1 MSNNSSFNPPSG
13 ISEDIYPNLK
23 RIIAPNPSPMT
34 FWGTN
39 TYLLGTNELAII
51 DPGPAIQSHFDAIMN
66 SLKKVQSI
74 THILITHSHIDHSPL
89 AKQLSEATS
98 APILAFGESST
109 GKSAIMANLKNL
121 DGGEGID
128 YNFKPDVTLSND
140 QILKN
145 KEWCIK
151 SLHTPGHM
159 GNHLCFSWENESIL
173 FSGDLVMGWATSMV
187 SPPDGDLTDFMNS
200 IKSLQL
206 RSTDKLFFPG
216 HGGPI
221 ENPSLRLQEL
231 YEHRK
236 KREGEILLALETG
249 LATISEI
256 TESVYADLDKR
267 LIIAAK
273 RNVLAH
279 LIDLTSRKICTVSK
293 EITANSRFT
302 LTSKR

>member
-1 MSNNSSFNPPSG
+1 
-13 ISEDIYPNLK
+13 
-23 RIIAPNPSPMT
+23 MT

-39 TYLLGTNELAII
+39 TYILGTNELAII
-51 DPGPAIQSHFDAIMN
+51 DPGPAVQSHFDAIMS
-66 SLKKVQSI
+66 SLNKNQSI

-89 AKQLSEATS
+89 AKQLSERTS
-98 APILAFGESST
+98 APILAFGESSA
-109 GKSAIMANLKNL
+109 GKSAIMTNLKNL

-128 YNFKPDVTLSND
+128 YDFKPDVTLND
-140 QILKN
+140 NQILKN

-159 GNHLCFSWENESIL
+159 GNHLCFSWEGESIL

-206 RSTDKLFFPG
+206 RSPDKLFFPG
-216 HGGPI
+216 HGAPI

-236 KREGEILLALETG
+236 KREGQILSALETG

-267 LIIAAK
+267 LITAAK

-279 LIDLTSRKICTVSK
+279 LIDLTSRKICEVSK
-293 EITANSRFT
+293 EITTNSRFT
-302 LTSKR
+302 LTSKG

>member
-1 MSNNSSFNPPSG
+1 MSNNSNFNPPSG

-39 TYLLGTNELAII
+39 TYILGTNELAII
-51 DPGPAIQSHFDAIMN
+51 DPGPAVQSHFEVIMS
-66 SLKKVQSI
+66 SLNKNQSI

-89 AKQLSEATS
+89 AKQLSERTS
-98 APILAFGESST
+98 APILAFGESSA
-109 GKSAIMANLKNL
+109 GKSAIMTNLKNL

-128 YNFKPDVTLSND
+128 YDFKPDVTLND
-140 QILKN
+140 NQILKN

-159 GNHLCFSWENESIL
+159 GNHLCFSWEGESIL

-200 IKSLQL
+200 IESLQL
-206 RSTDKLFFPG
+206 RSPDKLFFPG
-216 HGGPI
+216 HGAPI

-236 KREGEILLALETG
+236 KREGQILSALETG

-267 LIIAAK
+267 LITAAK

-279 LIDLTSRKICTVSK
+279 LIDLTSRKICEVSK
-293 EITANSRFT
+293 EITTNSRFT
-302 LTSKR
+302 LTSKG

>member
-13 ISEDIYPNLK
+13 ISEDMYPNLK

-66 SLKKVQSI
+66 SLNKNQSI

-89 AKQLSEATS
+89 AKQLSERTS
-98 APILAFGESST
+98 APILAFGESSA
-109 GKSAIMANLKNL
+109 GKSEIMTNLKNL

-128 YNFKPDVTLSND
+128 YDFKPDGTLSDN

-145 KEWCIK
+145 KDWCIK

-159 GNHLCFSWENESIL
+159 GNHLCFSWEGESIL

-206 RSTDKLFFPG
+206 RSPDKLFFPG
-216 HGGPI
+216 HGAPI

-236 KREGEILLALETG
+236 KREGEILSALETG

-256 TESVYADLDKR
+256 TDSVYADFDKR

>member
-39 TYLLGTNELAII
+39 TYILGTNELAII
-51 DPGPAIQSHFDAIMN
+51 DPGPAVQSHFDAIMS
-66 SLKKVQSI
+66 SLNNNQSI
-74 THILITHSHIDHSPL
+74 SHILITHSHIDHSPL
-89 AKQLSEATS
+89 AKKLSERTS
-98 APILAFGESST
+98 APILAFGESSA
-109 GKSAIMANLKNL
+109 GKSAIMTNLKNL

-128 YNFKPDVTLSND
+128 YDFKPDVTLND
-140 QILKN
+140 NQILKN

-159 GNHLCFSWENESIL
+159 GNHLCFSWEGENIL

-206 RSTDKLFFPG
+206 RSPDKLFFPG
-216 HGGPI
+216 HGAPI

-236 KREGEILLALETG
+236 KREGEILSALETG

-279 LIDLTSRKICTVSK
+279 LIDLTSRRICVVSE
-293 EITANSRFT
+293 EITTNSRFT
-302 LTSKR
+302 LTSKG

>member
-1 MSNNSSFNPPSG
+1 
-13 ISEDIYPNLK
+13 
-23 RIIAPNPSPMT
+23 MT

-66 SLKKVQSI
+66 SLNKNQSI

-89 AKQLSEATS
+89 AKQLSERTS
-98 APILAFGESST
+98 APILAFGESSA
-109 GKSAIMANLKNL
+109 GKSAIMTNLKNL

-128 YNFKPDVTLSND
+128 YDFKPDVTLND
-140 QILKN
+140 NQILKN

-159 GNHLCFSWENESIL
+159 GNHLCFSWEGESIL

-200 IKSLQL
+200 IKSLKL
-206 RSTDKLFFPG
+206 RSPDKLFFPG
-216 HGGPI
+216 HGAPI
-221 ENPSLRLQEL
+221 KNPSLRLQEL

-236 KREGEILLALETG
+236 KREREILLALEIG

-267 LIIAAK
+267 LFTAAK

-279 LIDLTSRKICTVSK
+279 LIDLTSRKICEVSK
-293 EITANSRFT
+293 EITTNSRFT
-302 LTSKR
+302 LTSKG

>member
-1 MSNNSSFNPPSG
+1 MSNNSNFNPPSG

-39 TYLLGTNELAII
+39 TYILGTNELAII
-51 DPGPAIQSHFDAIMN
+51 DPGPAVQSHFDAIMS
-66 SLKKVQSI
+66 SLNKNQSI

-89 AKQLSEATS
+89 AKQLSERTS
-98 APILAFGESST
+98 APILAFGESSS
-109 GKSAIMANLKNL
+109 GKSTIMTNLKNL
-121 DGGEGID
+121 NGGEGID
-128 YNFKPDVTLSND
+128 YDFKPDVTLND
-140 QILKN
+140 NQILKN

-159 GNHLCFSWENESIL
+159 GNHLCFSWEGENIL

-206 RSTDKLFFPG
+206 RSPDKLFFPG
-216 HGGPI
+216 HGAPI

-236 KREGEILLALETG
+236 KREGEILSALETG

-279 LIDLTSRKICTVSK
+279 LIDLTSRRICVVSE
-293 EITANSRFT
+293 EITTNSRFT
-302 LTSKR
+302 LTSKG

>member
-1 MSNNSSFNPPSG
+1 MSNNSNFNPPSG

-39 TYLLGTNELAII
+39 TYILGTNELAII
-51 DPGPAIQSHFDAIMN
+51 DPGPAVQSHFDAIMS
-66 SLKKVQSI
+66 SLNKNQSI

-89 AKQLSEATS
+89 AKQLSERTS
-98 APILAFGESST
+98 APILAFGESSA
-109 GKSAIMANLKNL
+109 GKSAIMTNLKNL

-128 YNFKPDVTLSND
+128 YDFKPDVTLND
-140 QILKN
+140 NQILKN

-159 GNHLCFSWENESIL
+159 GNHLCFSWEGESIL

-206 RSTDKLFFPG
+206 RSPDKLFFPG
-216 HGGPI
+216 HGAPI

-236 KREGEILLALETG
+236 KREREILLALETG

-267 LIIAAK
+267 LITAAK

-279 LIDLTSRKICTVSK
+279 LIDLTSRKICEVSK
-293 EITANSRFT
+293 EITTNSRFT
-302 LTSKR
+302 LTSKG

>member
-1 MSNNSSFNPPSG
+1 MSNNSNFNPPLG

-39 TYLLGTNELAII
+39 TYILGTNELAII
-51 DPGPAIQSHFDAIMN
+51 DPGPAVQSHFDAIMS
-66 SLKKVQSI
+66 SLNKNQSI

-89 AKQLSEATS
+89 AKQLSERTS
-98 APILAFGESST
+98 APILAFGESSS
-109 GKSAIMANLKNL
+109 GKSTIMTNLKNL

-128 YNFKPDVTLSND
+128 YDFKPDVTLND
-140 QILKN
+140 NQILKN

-159 GNHLCFSWENESIL
+159 GNHLCFSWEGESIL

-200 IKSLQL
+200 IKSLKL
-206 RSTDKLFFPG
+206 RSPYKLFFPG
-216 HGGPI
+216 HGAPI

-236 KREGEILLALETG
+236 KREREILLALEIG

-267 LIIAAK
+267 LITAAK

-279 LIDLTSRKICTVSK
+279 LIDLTSRKICEVSK
-293 EITANSRFT
+293 EITTNSRFT
-302 LTSKR
+302 LTSKG

>member
-1 MSNNSSFNPPSG
+1 MSNNSNFNPPSG

-39 TYLLGTNELAII
+39 TYILGTNELAII
-51 DPGPAIQSHFDAIMN
+51 DPGPAVQSHFDAIMS
-66 SLKKVQSI
+66 SLNINQSI

-89 AKQLSEATS
+89 AKQLSERTS
-98 APILAFGESST
+98 APILAFGESSA
-109 GKSAIMANLKNL
+109 GKSAIMTNLKNL

-128 YNFKPDVTLSND
+128 YDFKPDVTLND
-140 QILKN
+140 NQILKN

-159 GNHLCFSWENESIL
+159 GNHLCFSWEGENIL

-200 IKSLQL
+200 IKSLKL
-206 RSTDKLFFPG
+206 RSPDKLFFPG
-216 HGGPI
+216 HGAPI

-236 KREGEILLALETG
+236 KREREILLALETG

-256 TESVYADLDKR
+256 TESVYADLDKK
-267 LIIAAK
+267 LITAAK

-279 LIDLTSRKICTVSK
+279 LIDLTSRKICKVSK
-293 EITANSRFT
+293 EITTNSRFT
-302 LTSKR
+302 LTSKG

>member
-1 MSNNSSFNPPSG
+1 MSNNSNFNPPSG

-39 TYLLGTNELAII
+39 TYILGTNELAII
-51 DPGPAIQSHFDAIMN
+51 DPGPAVQSHFDAIMS
-66 SLKKVQSI
+66 SLNKNQSI

-89 AKQLSEATS
+89 AKQLSERTS
-98 APILAFGESST
+98 APILAFGESSS
-109 GKSAIMANLKNL
+109 GKSTIMTNLKNL

-128 YNFKPDVTLSND
+128 YDFKPDVTLND
-140 QILKN
+140 NQILKN

-159 GNHLCFSWENESIL
+159 GNHLCFSWEGESIL

-200 IKSLQL
+200 IKSLKL
-206 RSTDKLFFPG
+206 RSPYKLFFPG
-216 HGGPI
+216 HGAPI

-236 KREGEILLALETG
+236 KREREILLALEIG

-267 LIIAAK
+267 LITAAK

-279 LIDLTSRKICTVSK
+279 LIDLTSRKICEVSK
-293 EITANSRFT
+293 EITTNSRFT
-302 LTSKR
+302 LTSKG

>member
-1 MSNNSSFNPPSG
+1 MSNNSNFNPPSG

-39 TYLLGTNELAII
+39 TYILGTNELAII
-51 DPGPAIQSHFDAIMN
+51 DPGPAVQSHFDAIMS
-66 SLKKVQSI
+66 SLNKNQSI

-89 AKQLSEATS
+89 AKQLSERTS
-98 APILAFGESST
+98 APILAFGESSS
-109 GKSAIMANLKNL
+109 GKSTIMTNLKNL

-128 YNFKPDVTLSND
+128 YDFKPDVTLND
-140 QILKN
+140 NQILKN

-159 GNHLCFSWENESIL
+159 GNHLCFSWEGESIL

-206 RSTDKLFFPG
+206 RSPDKLFFPG
-216 HGGPI
+216 HGAPI
-221 ENPSLRLQEL
+221 KNPSLRLQEL

-236 KREGEILLALETG
+236 KREGEILSALETG

-267 LIIAAK
+267 LITAAK

-279 LIDLTSRKICTVSK
+279 LIDLTSRKICEVSK
-293 EITANSRFT
+293 EITTNSRFT
-302 LTSKR
+302 LTSKG

>member
-1 MSNNSSFNPPSG
+1 MSNNSNFNPPSG

-39 TYLLGTNELAII
+39 TYILGTNELAII
-51 DPGPAIQSHFDAIMN
+51 DPGPAVQSHFDAIMS
-66 SLKKVQSI
+66 SLNKNQSI

-89 AKQLSEATS
+89 AKQLSERTS
-98 APILAFGESST
+98 APILAFGESSA
-109 GKSAIMANLKNL
+109 GKSAIMTNLKNL
-121 DGGEGID
+121 EGGEGID
-128 YNFKPDVTLSND
+128 YDFKPDATLND
-140 QILKN
+140 NQILQN

-159 GNHLCFSWENESIL
+159 GNHLCFSWEGESIL

-206 RSTDKLFFPG
+206 RSPDKLFFPG
-216 HGGPI
+216 HGAPI

-236 KREGEILLALETG
+236 KREGQILSALETG

-267 LIIAAK
+267 LITAAK

-279 LIDLTSRKICTVSK
+279 LIDLTSRKICEVSK
-293 EITANSRFT
+293 EITTNSRFT
-302 LTSKR
+302 LTSKG

>member
-1 MSNNSSFNPPSG
+1 MSNNSNFNPPSG

-39 TYLLGTNELAII
+39 TYILGTNELAII
-51 DPGPAIQSHFDAIMN
+51 DPGPAVQSHFDAIMS
-66 SLKKVQSI
+66 SLNKNQSI

-89 AKQLSEATS
+89 AKQLSERTS
-98 APILAFGESST
+98 APILAFGESSS
-109 GKSAIMANLKNL
+109 GKSTIMTNLKNL

-128 YNFKPDVTLSND
+128 YDFKPDVTLND
-140 QILKN
+140 NQILKN

-159 GNHLCFSWENESIL
+159 GNHLCFSWEGESIL

-206 RSTDKLFFPG
+206 RSPDKLFFPG
-216 HGGPI
+216 HGAPI

-236 KREGEILLALETG
+236 KREGQILSALETG

-267 LIIAAK
+267 LITAAK

-279 LIDLTSRKICTVSK
+279 LIDLTSRKICEVSK
-293 EITANSRFT
+293 EITTNSRFT
-302 LTSKR
+302 LTSKG

>member
-1 MSNNSSFNPPSG
+1 
-13 ISEDIYPNLK
+13 
-23 RIIAPNPSPMT
+23 MT

-39 TYLLGTNELAII
+39 TYILGTNELAII
-51 DPGPAIQSHFDAIMN
+51 DPGPAVQSHFDAIMS
-66 SLKKVQSI
+66 SLNKNQSI

-89 AKQLSEATS
+89 AKQLSERTS
-98 APILAFGESST
+98 APILAFGESSA
-109 GKSAIMANLKNL
+109 GKSAIMTNLKNL

-128 YNFKPDVTLSND
+128 YDFKPDVTLND
-140 QILKN
+140 NQILKN

-159 GNHLCFSWENESIL
+159 GNHLCFSWEGESIL

-206 RSTDKLFFPG
+206 RSPDKLFFPG
-216 HGGPI
+216 HGAPI

-236 KREGEILLALETG
+236 KREGEILSALETG

-267 LIIAAK
+267 LITAAK

-279 LIDLTSRKICTVSK
+279 LIDLTSRKICEVSK
-293 EITANSRFT
+293 EITTNSRFT
-302 LTSKR
+302 LTSKG

>member
-1 MSNNSSFNPPSG
+1 LSNNSNFNPPLG

-39 TYLLGTNELAII
+39 TYILGTNELAII
-51 DPGPAIQSHFDAIMN
+51 DPGPAVQSHFDAIMS
-66 SLKKVQSI
+66 SLNKNQSI

-89 AKQLSEATS
+89 AKQLSERTS
-98 APILAFGESST
+98 APILAFGESSS
-109 GKSAIMANLKNL
+109 GKSTIMTNLKNL

-128 YNFKPDVTLSND
+128 YDFKPDVTLND
-140 QILKN
+140 NQILKN

-159 GNHLCFSWENESIL
+159 GNHLCFSWEGESIL

-206 RSTDKLFFPG
+206 RSPDKLFFPG
-216 HGGPI
+216 HGAPI

-236 KREGEILLALETG
+236 KREGQILSALETG

-267 LIIAAK
+267 LITAAK

-279 LIDLTSRKICTVSK
+279 LIDLTSRKICEVSK
-293 EITANSRFT
+293 EITTNSRFT
-302 LTSKR
+302 LTSKG

>member
-13 ISEDIYPNLK
+13 ISRDIYPNLK

-66 SLKKVQSI
+66 SLNKNQSI

-89 AKQLSEATS
+89 AKQLSERTS

-121 DGGEGID
+121 EGGEGVD
-128 YNFKPDVTLSND
+128 YDFKPDVTLVDN

-145 KEWCIK
+145 KELCIK

-159 GNHLCFSWENESIL
+159 GNHLCFSWEGENIL

-206 RSTDKLFFPG
+206 RSPDKLFFPG
-216 HGGPI
+216 HGAPI
-221 ENPSLRLQEL
+221 KNPSLRLQEL

-236 KREGEILLALETG
+236 KREGEILSALETG

-256 TESVYADLDKR
+256 TDYVYADLDKR

-279 LIDLTSRKICTVSK
+279 LIDLTSRRICAVSK
-293 EITANSRFT
+293 EITTNSRFT
-302 LTSKR
+302 LTSKG

>member
-1 MSNNSSFNPPSG
+1 LSNNSNFNPPSG

-39 TYLLGTNELAII
+39 TYILGTNELAII
-51 DPGPAIQSHFDAIMN
+51 DPGPAVQSHLDAIMS
-66 SLKKVQSI
+66 SLNKNQSI

-89 AKQLSEATS
+89 AKQLSERTS
-98 APILAFGESST
+98 APILAFGESSA
-109 GKSAIMANLKNL
+109 GKSAIMTNLKNL

-128 YNFKPDVTLSND
+128 YDFKPDATLND
-140 QILKN
+140 NQILQN

-159 GNHLCFSWENESIL
+159 GNHLCFSWEGESIL

-200 IKSLQL
+200 IKSLKL
-206 RSTDKLFFPG
+206 RSPYKLFFPG
-216 HGGPI
+216 HGAPI

-236 KREGEILLALETG
+236 KREREILLALEIG

-267 LIIAAK
+267 LFTAAK

-279 LIDLTSRKICTVSK
+279 LIDLTSRKICEVSK
-293 EITANSRFT
+293 EITTNSRFT
-302 LTSKR
+302 LTSKG

>member
-1 MSNNSSFNPPSG
+1 LSNNSNFNPPSG

-39 TYLLGTNELAII
+39 TYILGTNELAII
-51 DPGPAIQSHFDAIMN
+51 DPGPAVQSHLDAIMS
-66 SLKKVQSI
+66 SLNKNQSI

-89 AKQLSEATS
+89 AKQLSERTS
-98 APILAFGESST
+98 APILAFGESSA
-109 GKSAIMANLKNL
+109 GKSAIMTNLKNL

-128 YNFKPDVTLSND
+128 YDFKPDATLND
-140 QILKN
+140 NQILQN

-159 GNHLCFSWENESIL
+159 GNHLCFSWEGESIL

-200 IKSLQL
+200 IKSLKL
-206 RSTDKLFFPG
+206 RSPDKLFFPG
-216 HGGPI
+216 HGAPI
-221 ENPSLRLQEL
+221 KNPSLRLQEL

-236 KREGEILLALETG
+236 KREREILLALEIG

-267 LIIAAK
+267 LFTAAK

-279 LIDLTSRKICTVSK
+279 LIDLTSRKICEVSK
-293 EITANSRFT
+293 EITTNSRFT
-302 LTSKR
+302 LTSKG

>member
-1 MSNNSSFNPPSG
+1 MSNNSNFNPPLG

-39 TYLLGTNELAII
+39 TYILGTNELAII
-51 DPGPAIQSHFDAIMN
+51 DPGPAVQSHFDAIMS
-66 SLKKVQSI
+66 SLNINQSI

-89 AKQLSEATS
+89 AKQLSERTS
-98 APILAFGESST
+98 APILAFGESSA
-109 GKSAIMANLKNL
+109 GKSAIMTNLKNL

-128 YNFKPDVTLSND
+128 YDFKPDATLND
-140 QILKN
+140 NQILQN

-159 GNHLCFSWENESIL
+159 GNHLCFSWEGESIL

-200 IKSLQL
+200 IKSLKL
-206 RSTDKLFFPG
+206 RSPYKLFFPG
-216 HGGPI
+216 HGAPI

-236 KREGEILLALETG
+236 KREREILSALETG

-256 TESVYADLDKR
+256 TESVYADLDKK
-267 LIIAAK
+267 LITAAK

-279 LIDLTSRKICTVSK
+279 LIDLTSRKICEVSK
-293 EITANSRFT
+293 EITTNSRFT
-302 LTSKR
+302 LTSKG

>member
-1 MSNNSSFNPPSG
+1 LSNNSSFNPPSA

-66 SLKKVQSI
+66 SLNKNQSI

-89 AKQLSEATS
+89 AKQLSERTS
-98 APILAFGESST
+98 APILAFGESSA
-109 GKSAIMANLKNL
+109 GKSTIMTNLKNL

-128 YNFKPDVTLSND
+128 YDFKPDVMLSDN

-145 KEWCIK
+145 KDWCIK

-159 GNHLCFSWENESIL
+159 GNHLCFSWEGESIL

-206 RSTDKLFFPG
+206 RSPDKLFFPG
-216 HGGPI
+216 HGAPI

-236 KREGEILLALETG
+236 KREGEILSALEKG

-256 TESVYADLDKR
+256 TDSVYADLDKR
-267 LIIAAK
+267 LITAAK

-279 LIDLTSRKICTVSK
+279 LIDLTSRKICIASK
-293 EITANSRFT
+293 EITTNSRFT
-302 LTSKR
+302 LTSKG

>member
-1 MSNNSSFNPPSG
+1 
-13 ISEDIYPNLK
+13 
-23 RIIAPNPSPMT
+23 MT

-39 TYLLGTNELAII
+39 TYILGTNELAII
-51 DPGPAIQSHFDAIMN
+51 DPGPAVQSHLDAIMS
-66 SLKKVQSI
+66 SLNKNQSI

-89 AKQLSEATS
+89 AKQLSERTS
-98 APILAFGESST
+98 APILAFGESSA
-109 GKSAIMANLKNL
+109 GKSAIMTNLKNL
-121 DGGEGID
+121 EGGEGID
-128 YNFKPDVTLSND
+128 YDFKPDATLND
-140 QILKN
+140 NQILQN

-159 GNHLCFSWENESIL
+159 GNHLCFSWEGESIL

-206 RSTDKLFFPG
+206 RSPDKLFFPG
-216 HGGPI
+216 HGAPI

-236 KREGEILLALETG
+236 KREGQILSALETG

-267 LIIAAK
+267 LFTAAK

-279 LIDLTSRKICTVSK
+279 LIDLTSRKICEVSK
-293 EITANSRFT
+293 EITTNSRFT
-302 LTSKR
+302 LTSKG

>member
-1 MSNNSSFNPPSG
+1 MSNNSNFNPPLG

-39 TYLLGTNELAII
+39 TYILGTNELAII
-51 DPGPAIQSHFDAIMN
+51 DPGPAVQSHFDAIMS
-66 SLKKVQSI
+66 SLNNNQSI
-74 THILITHSHIDHSPL
+74 SHILITHSHIDHSPL
-89 AKQLSEATS
+89 AKQLSERTS
-98 APILAFGESST
+98 APILAFGESSA
-109 GKSAIMANLKNL
+109 GKSAIMTNLKNL

-128 YNFKPDVTLSND
+128 YDFKPDVTLND
-140 QILKN
+140 NQILKN

-159 GNHLCFSWENESIL
+159 GNHLCFSWEGESIL

-200 IKSLQL
+200 IKSLKL
-206 RSTDKLFFPG
+206 RSPYKLFFPG
-216 HGGPI
+216 HGAPI

-236 KREGEILLALETG
+236 KREREILLALETG

-256 TESVYADLDKR
+256 TESVYADLDKK
-267 LIIAAK
+267 LINAAK

-279 LIDLTSRKICTVSK
+279 LIDLTSRKICEVSK
-293 EITANSRFT
+293 EITTNSRFT
-302 LTSKR
+302 LTSKG

>member
-1 MSNNSSFNPPSG
+1 MSNNSNFNPPSG

-39 TYLLGTNELAII
+39 TYILGTNELAII
-51 DPGPAIQSHFDAIMN
+51 DPGPAVQSHFDAIMS
-66 SLKKVQSI
+66 SLNKNQSI

-89 AKQLSEATS
+89 AKQLSERTS
-98 APILAFGESST
+98 APILAFGESSA
-109 GKSAIMANLKNL
+109 GKSAIMTNLKNL

-128 YNFKPDVTLSND
+128 YDFKPDVTLND
-140 QILKN
+140 NQILKN

-159 GNHLCFSWENESIL
+159 GNHLCFSWEGESIL

-206 RSTDKLFFPG
+206 RSPDKLFFPG
-216 HGGPI
+216 HGAPI

-236 KREGEILLALETG
+236 KREGQILSALETG

-267 LIIAAK
+267 LITAAK

-279 LIDLTSRKICTVSK
+279 LIDLTSRKICEVSK
-293 EITANSRFT
+293 EITTNSRFT
-302 LTSKR
+302 LTSKG

>member
-1 MSNNSSFNPPSG
+1 
-13 ISEDIYPNLK
+13 
-23 RIIAPNPSPMT
+23 MT

-39 TYLLGTNELAII
+39 TYILGTNELAII
-51 DPGPAIQSHFDAIMN
+51 DPGPAVQSHFDAIMS
-66 SLKKVQSI
+66 SLNKNQSI

-89 AKQLSEATS
+89 AKQLSERTS

-121 DGGEGID
+121 EGGEGVD
-128 YNFKPDVTLSND
+128 YDFKPDVTLVDN

-159 GNHLCFSWENESIL
+159 GNHLCFSWEGENIL

-206 RSTDKLFFPG
+206 RSPDKLFFPG
-216 HGGPI
+216 HGAPI
-221 ENPSLRLQEL
+221 KNPSLRLQEL

-236 KREGEILLALETG
+236 KREGEILSALETG

-256 TESVYADLDKR
+256 TDSVYADLDKR
-267 LIIAAK
+267 LITAAK

-279 LIDLTSRKICTVSK
+279 LIDLTSRKICTASK
-293 EITANSRFT
+293 EITTNSRFT
-302 LTSKR
+302 LTSKG

>member
-1 MSNNSSFNPPSG
+1 MSNNSNFNPPSG

-51 DPGPAIQSHFDAIMN
+51 DPGPAVQSHFDAIMS
-66 SLKKVQSI
+66 SLNKNQSI

-89 AKQLSEATS
+89 AKQLSERTS
-98 APILAFGESST
+98 APILAFGESSA
-109 GKSAIMANLKNL
+109 GKSAIMTNLKNL
-121 DGGEGID
+121 EGGEGID
-128 YNFKPDVTLSND
+128 YDFKPDATLND
-140 QILKN
+140 NQILQN

-159 GNHLCFSWENESIL
+159 GNHLCFSWEGESIL

-206 RSTDKLFFPG
+206 RSPDKLFFPG
-216 HGGPI
+216 HGAPI

-236 KREGEILLALETG
+236 KREGQILSALETG

-267 LIIAAK
+267 LITAAK

-279 LIDLTSRKICTVSK
+279 LIDLTSRKICEVSK
-293 EITANSRFT
+293 EITTNSRFT
-302 LTSKR
+302 LTSKG

>member
-1 MSNNSSFNPPSG
+1 MSNNSKFIPPSG

-39 TYLLGTNELAII
+39 TYILGTNELAII
-51 DPGPAIQSHFDAIMN
+51 DPGPAVQSHFDAIMS
-66 SLKKVQSI
+66 SLNKNQSI

-89 AKQLSEATS
+89 AKQLSERTS
-98 APILAFGESST
+98 APILAFGESSS
-109 GKSAIMANLKNL
+109 GKSTIMTNLKNL

-128 YNFKPDVTLSND
+128 YDFKPDVTLND
-140 QILKN
+140 NQILKN

-159 GNHLCFSWENESIL
+159 GNHLCFSWEGESIL

-206 RSTDKLFFPG
+206 RSPDKLFFPG
-216 HGGPI
+216 HGAPI
-221 ENPSLRLQEL
+221 KNPSLRLQEL

-236 KREGEILLALETG
+236 KREGQILSALETG

-267 LIIAAK
+267 LITAAK

-279 LIDLTSRKICTVSK
+279 LIDLTSRKICEVSK
-293 EITANSRFT
+293 EITTNSRFT
-302 LTSKR
+302 LTSKG

>member
-1 MSNNSSFNPPSG
+1 
-13 ISEDIYPNLK
+13 
-23 RIIAPNPSPMT
+23 MT

-39 TYLLGTNELAII
+39 TYILGTNELAII
-51 DPGPAIQSHFDAIMN
+51 DPGPAVQSHFDAIMS
-66 SLKKVQSI
+66 SLNKNQSI

-89 AKQLSEATS
+89 AKQLSERTS
-98 APILAFGESST
+98 APILAFGESSA
-109 GKSAIMANLKNL
+109 GKSAIMTNLKNL
-121 DGGEGID
+121 EGGEGID
-128 YNFKPDVTLSND
+128 YDFKPDVTLSDN

-159 GNHLCFSWENESIL
+159 GNHLCFSWEGESIL

-206 RSTDKLFFPG
+206 RSPDKLFFPG
-216 HGGPI
+216 HGAPI

-236 KREGEILLALETG
+236 KREGQILSALETG

-267 LIIAAK
+267 LITAAK

-279 LIDLTSRKICTVSK
+279 LIDLTSRKICEVSK
-293 EITANSRFT
+293 EITTNSRFT
-302 LTSKR
+302 LTSKG

>member
-1 MSNNSSFNPPSG
+1 MSNNSNFNPPSG
-13 ISEDIYPNLK
+13 ILEDIYPNLK

-39 TYLLGTNELAII
+39 TYILGTNELAII
-51 DPGPAIQSHFDAIMN
+51 DPGPAVQSHFDAIMS
-66 SLKKVQSI
+66 SLNNNQSI
-74 THILITHSHIDHSPL
+74 SHILITHSHIDHSPL
-89 AKQLSEATS
+89 AKKLSERTS
-98 APILAFGESST
+98 APILAFGESSA
-109 GKSAIMANLKNL
+109 GKSAIMTNLKNL

-128 YNFKPDVTLSND
+128 YDFKPDVTLND
-140 QILKN
+140 NQILKN

-159 GNHLCFSWENESIL
+159 GNHLCFSWEGESIL

-200 IKSLQL
+200 IKSLKL
-206 RSTDKLFFPG
+206 RSPDKLFFPG
-216 HGGPI
+216 HGAPI

-236 KREGEILLALETG
+236 KREREILLALEIG

-267 LIIAAK
+267 LFTAAK

-279 LIDLTSRKICTVSK
+279 LIDLTSRKICEVSK
-293 EITANSRFT
+293 EITTNSRFT
-302 LTSKR
+302 LTSKG

>member
-1 MSNNSSFNPPSG
+1 MSNNSNFNPPSG

-39 TYLLGTNELAII
+39 TYILGTNELAII
-51 DPGPAIQSHFDAIMN
+51 DPGPAVQSHLDAIMS
-66 SLKKVQSI
+66 SLNKNQSI

-89 AKQLSEATS
+89 AKQLSERTS
-98 APILAFGESST
+98 APILAFGESSA
-109 GKSAIMANLKNL
+109 GKSAIMTNLKNL
-121 DGGEGID
+121 DGGEGVD
-128 YNFKPDVTLSND
+128 YDFKPDVTLND
-140 QILKN
+140 NQILKN

-159 GNHLCFSWENESIL
+159 GNHLCFSWEGESIL

-206 RSTDKLFFPG
+206 RSPDKLFFPG
-216 HGGPI
+216 HGAPI

-236 KREGEILLALETG
+236 KREGQILSALETG

-267 LIIAAK
+267 LITAAK

-279 LIDLTSRKICTVSK
+279 LIDLTSRKICEVSK
-293 EITANSRFT
+293 EITTNSRFT
-302 LTSKR
+302 LTSKG

>member
-1 MSNNSSFNPPSG
+1 M
-13 ISEDIYPNLK
+13 
-23 RIIAPNPSPMT
+23 
-34 FWGTN
+34 
-39 TYLLGTNELAII
+39 AII

-66 SLKKVQSI
+66 SLNKNQSI

-89 AKQLSEATS
+89 AKQLSERTS
-98 APILAFGESST
+98 APILAFGESSA
-109 GKSAIMANLKNL
+109 GKSAIMTNLKNL
-121 DGGEGID
+121 EGGEGVD
-128 YNFKPDVTLSND
+128 YDFKPDVTLDDN

-159 GNHLCFSWENESIL
+159 GNHLCFSWEGENIL

-206 RSTDKLFFPG
+206 RSPDKLFFPG
-216 HGGPI
+216 HGAPI

-256 TESVYADLDKR
+256 TDSVYADLDKR

-279 LIDLTSRKICTVSK
+279 LIDLTSRRICAVSK
-293 EITANSRFT
+293 EITTNSRFT
-302 LTSKR
+302 LTSKG

>member
-1 MSNNSSFNPPSG
+1 
-13 ISEDIYPNLK
+13 
-23 RIIAPNPSPMT
+23 MT

-39 TYLLGTNELAII
+39 TYILGTNELAII
-51 DPGPAIQSHFDAIMN
+51 DPGPAVQSHFDAIMS
-66 SLKKVQSI
+66 SLNKNQSI

-89 AKQLSEATS
+89 AKQLSERTS
-98 APILAFGESST
+98 APILAFGESSS
-109 GKSAIMANLKNL
+109 GKSTIMTNLKNL

-128 YNFKPDVTLSND
+128 YDFKPDVTLND
-140 QILKN
+140 NQILKN

-159 GNHLCFSWENESIL
+159 GNHLCFSWEGESIL

-206 RSTDKLFFPG
+206 RSPDKLFFPG
-216 HGGPI
+216 HGAPI

-236 KREGEILLALETG
+236 KREGQILSALETG

-267 LIIAAK
+267 LITAAK

-279 LIDLTSRKICTVSK
+279 LIDLTSRKICEVSK
-293 EITANSRFT
+293 EITTNSRFT
-302 LTSKR
+302 LTSKG

>member
-1 MSNNSSFNPPSG
+1 MSNNSNFNPPSG

-39 TYLLGTNELAII
+39 TYILGTNELAII
-51 DPGPAIQSHFDAIMN
+51 DPGPAVQSHLDAIMS
-66 SLKKVQSI
+66 SLNKNQSI

-89 AKQLSEATS
+89 AKKLSERTS
-98 APILAFGESST
+98 APILAFGESSA
-109 GKSAIMANLKNL
+109 GKSAIMTNLKNL

-128 YNFKPDVTLSND
+128 YDFKPDVTLND
-140 QILKN
+140 NQILKN

-159 GNHLCFSWENESIL
+159 GNHLCFSWEGENIL

-206 RSTDKLFFPG
+206 RSPDKLFFPG
-216 HGGPI
+216 HGAPI

-236 KREGEILLALETG
+236 KREGEILSALETG

-279 LIDLTSRKICTVSK
+279 LIDLTSRRICVVSE
-293 EITANSRFT
+293 EITTNSRFT
-302 LTSKR
+302 LTSKG

>member
-1 MSNNSSFNPPSG
+1 MSNNSNFNPPSG

-39 TYLLGTNELAII
+39 TYILGTNELAII
-51 DPGPAIQSHFDAIMN
+51 DPGPAVQSHLDAIMS
-66 SLKKVQSI
+66 SLNKNQSI

-89 AKQLSEATS
+89 AKQLSERTS
-98 APILAFGESST
+98 APILAFGESSA
-109 GKSAIMANLKNL
+109 GKSAIMTNLKNL
-121 DGGEGID
+121 EGGEGID
-128 YNFKPDVTLSND
+128 YDFKPDATLND
-140 QILKN
+140 NQILQN

-159 GNHLCFSWENESIL
+159 GNHLCFSWEGESIL

-200 IKSLQL
+200 IKSLKL
-206 RSTDKLFFPG
+206 RSPYKLFFPG
-216 HGGPI
+216 HGAPI

-236 KREGEILLALETG
+236 KREREILLALEIG

-267 LIIAAK
+267 LITAAK

-279 LIDLTSRKICTVSK
+279 LIDLTSRKICEVSK
-293 EITANSRFT
+293 EITTNSRFT
-302 LTSKR
+302 LTSKG